1 MTECKRSPCP
11 VACVLDIFG
20 DKWTLLVVRDLLFG
34 KHTFKAF
41 QESPEKIPS
50 NILADRLKRLE
61 QAGVVVR
68 KVYQERPRRYAYYLT
83 DKGKELGTVMR
94 SMVKW
99 ANKYIPETYDL
110 KTIRGMLKE

>member
-1 MTECKRSPCP
+1 MIDGKRSPCP
-11 VACVLDIFG
+11 VANVLDILG

-34 KHTFKAF
+34 KHTFKAL

-61 QAGVVVR
+61 REGVVVR
-68 KVYQERPRRYAYYLT
+68 EVYQERPRRYAYHLT
-83 DKGKELGTVMR
+83 DKGTELGKVMQ

-99 ANKYIPETYDL
+99 ANKYIPGTYDM
-110 KTIRGMLKE
+110 KTIRSMLKE